1 MSSQFYDSNNSE
13 NVSVEILLEDTFH
26 PNTIMYNSSGN
37 KLECPTYYSSEPIK
51 GSIQVILNNNSSRIY
66 HSGIKIE
73 LIGEIQINMNN
84 NDENNNIS
92 NNQFNRFLSLTNNIS
107 SQGALSKENN
117 IYDFEFKSI
126 EKQYDSYKG
135 TKFSIRYILLVTID
149 MGMSSIK
156 KEKEICIFN
165 CDKNLKKIKDIF
177 LEDNNK
183 IKVEIGVESLL
194 HVCFELD
201 RKNFHLK
208 DTITGKVSFK
218 KINLELENMLIRII
232 KIESLF
238 GNEGEIE
245 PLGIYEIMEGSP
257 SSTDDIIY
265 FKIYLKGFNNLSQTI
280 KNEMND
286 NIRVTFYLSL
296 EICDSEN
303 RNFFKKIEIN
313 LFRLPEEYYNKMR
326 QNVLEGKINNFYE
339 VNDFNLEK
347 NNNIKNSNKKLKNKN
362 KKSKIKNLFSNIK
375 DPLDN
380 NIRIENNNSDDEDEK
395 DEKEEKEENNIN
407 NDINDINNNIDI
419 NKQNVNKEEIKQKQK
434 KKKISSLFNPD
445 FD

>member
-1 MSSQFYDSNNSE
+1 MSSQIYDSNYSE
-13 NVSVEILLEDTFH
+13 NANIEILLEDTFH
-26 PNTIMYNSSGN
+26 PNTILSNIYGN
-37 KLECPTYYSSEPIK
+37 KLECPTFYGSEPIK
-51 GSIQVILNNNSSRIY
+51 GSVQIILNNNSSRLH

-73 LIGEIQINMNN
+73 LIGEIDIHMDD
-84 NDENNNIS
+84 NDENNNMT
-92 NNQFNRFLSLTNNIS
+92 NNQFNRFLSLTNNLS
-107 SQGALSKENN
+107 SQGVLNKENN
-117 IYDFEFKSI
+117 VYDFEFKSV

-135 TKFSIRYILLVTID
+135 TQFSIRYVLLVTID

-165 CDKNLKKIKDIF
+165 CDKNLKKINQLFID
-177 LEDNNK
+177 DNNK

-208 DTITGKVSFK
+208 DTITGRVSFK
-218 KINLELENMLIRII
+218 KINLELENMSLRIV

-238 GNEGEIE
+238 GKEGEIE

-257 SSTDDIIY
+257 SSTEDIIY
-265 FKIYLKGFNNLSQTI
+265 FKMYLKGFNNLTQTI
-280 KNEMND
+280 KNEMNN
-286 NIRVTFYLSL
+286 NIKVSYYLSL

-326 QNVLEGKINNFYE
+326 QNILEGK
-339 VNDFNLEK
+339 K
-347 NNNIKNSNKKLKNKN
+347 NNIYEINDINLGNNSTINGIKNNKKKENKN
-362 KKSKIKNLFSNIK
+362 KKNKIKNLFANIK
-375 DPLDN
+375 NPLEE
-380 NIRIENNNSDDEDEK
+380 NINIENNYSDDE
-395 DEKEEKEENNIN
+395 EEKEENNN
-407 NDINDINNNIDI
+407 NIIINNNIDKNSENE
-419 NKQNVNKEEIKQKQK
+419 NKNEIKKKKK
-434 KKKISSLFNPD
+434 KKKISALFNSD